1 VQASWRKYPNPMNT
15 AVIGTDVVERKILDG
30 VLHTHRLVSS
40 KWYFPRWAQAVSDN
54 FFYCIRNYLI
64 QSQFV
69 LCKIILLLGYYFIEI
84 SYCLFLN
91 TFELLLQYDSVDY

>member
-54 FFYCIRNYLI
+54 FLYFIRNYLI

-91 TFELLLQYDSVDY
+91 TFELL